1 MDQKR
6 NKEYWNRRVLV
17 DKAKI
22 INNAEDFLRRNQK
35 DLYGKAEKEIQ
46 TEVEKLYRKFADQQK
61 ITLAEARQLIWDAD
75 FRKIDWQGMIKESLD
90 LREQIRN
97 EKGNL
102 PDEIIAALE
111 EQHKKLEARMAAYT
125 KRGQISQLELRQ
137 IEIDRKL
144 LSLYDDQQKNIYDYL
159 HSEYDDGYYRQIYNT
174 QQRVGFGHDFVH
186 PNETAIDKAIL
197 NQYQR
202 QNFSKTLYQH
212 CEHFSKDL
220 RENLVVGMIR
230 GENLDKMASRI
241 HKRMGVACSA
251 ARRLVR
257 TETAYVYEQATK
269 DAYEQCDIEYY
280 EYMASLDNKTSEMCR
295 KLDGKHFKVKDALP
309 GKNYPPM
316 QPNCR
321 STTVCWF
328 PGEEEKKKQ
337 TKRLAKEEYGHYY
350 EVPADMTYRQWQI
363 QVSQKDNIADK
374 LGDKASRS
382 IRRRI
387 TNAPENVKKV
397 WNRYAKRCKIKDANY
412 TGSAHYDPVK
422 QGIYLNKKEIAAD
435 RKIDVGRGNETWCG
449 AFDTLFHEY
458 GHHISGLWCADHN
471 LPAGQDISDH
481 WKGKDGCTLTQM
493 LLKEGR
499 IHLDNIMNELREEAK
514 QNGLSPS
521 GVSAKMVY
529 DKLSND
535 LKSKPIIATRD
546 VSDIWDGI
554 TKGKSQGYVS
564 HTVSDPKYWSSIS
577 VGTEAFAEMFDATIN
592 NSKSL
597 AELKTYFPR
606 SYKIFEEMMEDI
618 GNG

>member
-61 ITLAEARQLIWDAD
+61 ITLAEARQLIRDAD

-186 PNETAIDKAIL
+186 PNEAAIDKAIL

-212 CEHFSKDL
+212 CDHFSKDL
-220 RENLVVGMIR
+220 RENLVTGMIR

-257 TETAYVYEQATK
+257 TETAYIYEQATK

-280 EYMASLDNKTSEMCR
+280 EYMAALDNKTSEMCR

-316 QPNCR
+316 HPNCR

-328 PGEEEKKKQ
+328 PDEKNKKEQ
-337 TKRLAKEEYGHYY
+337 TTRLAKDEDGKYY
-350 EVPADMTYRQWQI
+350 EVPADMNYRQWQKKYGPDAEDD
-363 QVSQKDNIADK
+363 S
-374 LGDKASRS
+374 
-382 IRRRI
+382 RRREKRRKWDEKHDMKKPI
-387 TNAPENVKKV
+387 GMYGIPHAREIRELVEHNTTPAARLLLKYYDQVKVINTEARGGAVYVHHRKAIRYNVKKD
-397 WNRYAKRCKIKDANY
+397 ISD
-412 TGSAHYDPVK
+412 
-422 QGIYLNKKEIAAD
+422 D
-435 RKIDVGRGNETWCG
+435 RGRHT
-449 AFDTLFHEY
+449 ALFHEV
-458 GHHISGLWCADHN
+458 GHMVDDLMGKPSHLKIFRDAIQQDSDNLFRALIDGGVCANMEEAYKYVNRKTENDPSYHVVRDVLRGTTGNKIGAENRRHDVDYWKKPGRIESETFAHFFEASLVDNPEKLQSIQQTFPHAWEVYEEIVKSGL
-471 LPAGQDISDH
+471 
-481 WKGKDGCTLTQM
+481 
-493 LLKEGR
+493 
-499 IHLDNIMNELREEAK
+499 
-514 QNGLSPS
+514 
-521 GVSAKMVY
+521 
-529 DKLSND
+529 
-535 LKSKPIIATRD
+535 
-546 VSDIWDGI
+546 
-554 TKGKSQGYVS
+554 
-564 HTVSDPKYWSSIS
+564 
-577 VGTEAFAEMFDATIN
+577 
-592 NSKSL
+592 
-597 AELKTYFPR
+597 
-606 SYKIFEEMMEDI
+606 
-618 GNG
+618 